1 MPLSKK
7 PWKSLE
13 ELKQQ
18 RLSQDE
24 TYNVWCD
31 YLAGN
36 AWEISVPWEDPEVA
50 PMERWALYSVYP
62 TIHKITG
69 GVAEGIY
76 STLGFHDLQQ
86 YITAKHNSTK
96 ESLNRTN
103 LTSLSRFL
111 TDLKPYKCSTIIKL
125 ISWMASNSKHLMS
138 AGERAI
144 PFMPPL

>member
-50 PMERWALYSVYP
+50 PM
-62 TIHKITG
+62 
-69 GVAEGIY
+69 
-76 STLGFHDLQQ
+76 
-86 YITAKHNSTK
+86 
-96 ESLNRTN
+96 
-103 LTSLSRFL
+103 
-111 TDLKPYKCSTIIKL
+111 
-125 ISWMASNSKHLMS
+125 
-138 AGERAI
+138 
-144 PFMPPL
+144 